1 MRGRVISQLF
11 IEAMRFHTNDCL
23 ERVEEVEQG
32 TMNIQ
37 YLKEIKMERE
47 IITEDVVE
55 AFYSPF
61 VFASSS
67 TININERVRIEL

>member
-1 MRGRVISQLF
+1 MHEWEDVISQLF
-11 IEAMRFHTNDCL
+11 IDEMRFHTNDCL

-55 AFYSPF
+55 ASIHRLFSL
-61 VFASSS
+61 VL
-67 TININERVRIEL
+67 RR

>member
-1 MRGRVISQLF
+1 MISQLF
-11 IEAMRFHTNDCL
+11 IDEMRFHTNDCL

-55 AFYSPF
+55 ASIHPLFSL
-61 VFASSS
+61 V
-67 TININERVRIEL
+67 L